1 MNRRELVRVIA
12 EQTETDNRTVDT
24 VLRSFTEVVTATMS
38 KGDPVTLP
46 GFAKFAQVKRAART
60 GRNPQTGEPIKIKA
74 SVKARITPLKALKD
88 VVAGGAPAPKLAKSA
103 GTAATAT
110 KRATKAAGTTAKATT
125 ASRATKATKATKAPT
140 KAAAAKATTR
150 ATKATKAP
158 AKAAPTKRAAKKA

>member
-103 GTAATAT
+103 GTTATAA
-110 KRATKAAGTTAKATT
+110 KRATKAGGTTAKATGT
-125 ASRATKATKATKAPT
+125 TGRATKATKAPA
-140 KAAAAKATTR
+140 KAAPAKATTR

-158 AKAAPTKRAAKKA
+158 AKAGATKRTAKKA

>member
-103 GTAATAT
+103 GTTATAS
-110 KRATKAAGTTAKATT
+110 KRATKAAGTTAKAT
-125 ASRATKATKATKAPT
+125 AGRATKATKTPA
-140 KAAAAKATTR
+140 KAATAKAAGGR
-150 ATKATKAP
+150 AAKATKAP

>member
-24 VLRSFTEVVTATMS
+24 VLRSFTDVVTATMS

-110 KRATKAAGTTAKATT
+110 KRATKAAGTTAKAT
-125 ASRATKATKATKAPT
+125 AGRATKATKAPA
-140 KAAAAKATTR
+140 KAAAAPAKATTR

-158 AKAAPTKRAAKKA
+158 AKATPTKRAAKKA

>member
-103 GTAATAT
+103 GAAATAT
-110 KRATKAAGTTAKATT
+110 KRATKATGTTAKAT
-125 ASRATKATKATKAPT
+125 AS
-140 KAAAAKATTR
+140 R

-158 AKAAPTKRAAKKA
+158 AKAAPTKRAAKRA